1 MKIYNTLTRKKE
13 EFKPIQPGKAL
24 IYVCGPTVYNY
35 IHIGNSRPMIVY
47 DTLRRYLL
55 YIGYDVKFVS
65 NFTDIDDKIINRAKE
80 ENVPFTD
87 ITKKYIEAYLED
99 SYALNLFE
107 SHTIHP
113 KATEFIDEMIEF
125 VKILEEKGIAYNVD
139 GNVYF
144 DITKA
149 KDYGKLSRKNIEEL
163 RAGARIDISDEK
175 KNPLDFALWKKRKDE
190 TEPAWESP
198 WGMGRP
204 GWHLECSVMA
214 KKLLGETIDIH
225 AGGEDL
231 QFPHH
236 ENEIAQS
243 ECCNDKIFANY
254 WMHNGMINVDNEKMS
269 KSKGNFFTV
278 KDIQKEY
285 DLEVVRLWILSTHY
299 RNPLNFSREVMEQ
312 TKNGLERM
320 YNGKE
325 HLERLLEICEEKE
338 DGDISKLVELKKE
351 FLESMDDDLNT
362 ADAISK
368 IYELIRYTNSFDEN
382 TDLKVVKGAVKL
394 LNDFASV
401 LGLLY
406 KEEDNNLDEKV
417 EKLIEEREEARKNKD
432 FKRADE
438 IRDIL
443 KEMNIELKD
452 TRNGVIWKRV

>member
-13 EFKPIQPGKAL
+13 DFKPIQAGKAL

-87 ITKKYIEAYLED
+87 ITKKYIDAYLED
-99 SYALNLFE
+99 SYGLNLFE

-113 KATEFIDEMIEF
+113 KATECINEMIEF
-125 VKILEEKGIAYNVD
+125 VKVLEEKGIAYNVD

-149 KDYGKLSRKNIEEL
+149 KDYGKLSKKNIDDL

-190 TEPAWESP
+190 SEPAWKSP

-214 KKLLGETIDIH
+214 KKFLGDTIDIH

-243 ECCNDKIFANY
+243 ECCNGKVFANY
-254 WMHNGMINVDNEKMS
+254 WMHNGMINIDNVKMS
-269 KSKGNFFTV
+269 KSKGNFFTI

-285 DLEVVRLWILSTHY
+285 DLEVIRLWILSTHY

-338 DGDISKLVELKKE
+338 NGDISKLIELKKE
-351 FLESMDDDLNT
+351 FLDCMDDDLNT

-368 IYELIRYTNSFDEN
+368 VYELIRYTNTFDEN

-394 LNDFASV
+394 LSDFASV

-406 KEEDNNLDEKV
+406 KEEDDNLDEKV
-417 EKLIEEREEARKNKD
+417 EKLIKEREEARKNKD

-438 IRDIL
+438 IRDAL

-452 TRNGVIWKRV
+452 TRNGVVWKRV

>member
-13 EFKPIQPGKAL
+13 EFVPITEGKAL

-35 IHIGNSRPMIVY
+35 IHVGNARPMIVF
-47 DTLRRYLL
+47 DTLRRHLL
-55 YIGYDVKFVS
+55 FSGYDVKFVS
-65 NFTDIDDKIINRAKE
+65 NFTDIDDKIINRAIDE
-80 ENVPFTD
+80 GVDYTE
-87 ITKKYIEAYLED
+87 ITKKYIGAYLED
-99 SYALNLFE
+99 SKALNLFE
-107 SHTIHP
+107 EHTIHP
-113 KATEFIDEMIEF
+113 RATEYVNEMIDF
-125 VKILEEKGIAYNVD
+125 IKSLEDKKIAYNVN

-144 DITKA
+144 DITRV
-149 KDYGKLSRKNIEEL
+149 KDYGKLSKKNIDDL

-175 KNPLDFALWKKRKDE
+175 KNPLDFALWKKRKLDS
-190 TEPAWESP
+190 EPAWESP
-198 WGMGRP
+198 WGLGRP

-214 KKLLGETIDIH
+214 KHILGDTIDIH
-225 AGGEDL
+225 AGGEDI

-243 ECCNDKIFANY
+243 ECCNEKVFANY

-269 KSKGNFFTV
+269 KSKGNFFT
-278 KDIQKEY
+278 IKEIKNEF

-299 RNPLNFSREVMEQ
+299 RNPLNFTREVLEQ
-312 TKNGLERM
+312 TKNGLDRL

-325 HLERLLEICEEKE
+325 HLERLIENGKNFDDSDVDKILNYRE
-338 DGDISKLVELKKE
+338 E
-351 FLESMDDDLNT
+351 FLNAMDDDLNT

-368 IYELIRYTNSFDEN
+368 MFELVRYSNTFDEN
-382 TDLKVVKGAVKL
+382 TSMNLIKSAHRL
-394 LNDFASV
+394 LEDFASI

-406 KEEDNNLDEKV
+406 KEEDLIDEDV
-417 EKLIEEREEARKNKD
+417 EKLIEEREMARKNKD

>member
-13 EFKPIQPGKAL
+13 DFKPIQAGKAL

-80 ENVPFTD
+80 ENVSFTD
-87 ITKKYIEAYLED
+87 ITKKYIDAYLED
-99 SYALNLFE
+99 SYGLNLFE

-113 KATEFIDEMIEF
+113 KATECINEMIGF
-125 VKILEEKGIAYNVD
+125 VKVLEEKGIAYNVD

-149 KDYGKLSRKNIEEL
+149 KDYGKLSKKNIDDL

-190 TEPAWESP
+190 SEPAWESP

-214 KKLLGETIDIH
+214 KKYLGDTIDIH

-243 ECCNDKIFANY
+243 ECCNGKVFANY
-254 WMHNGMINVDNEKMS
+254 WMHNGMINIDNVKMS
-269 KSKGNFFTV
+269 KSKGNFFTI

-285 DLEVVRLWILSTHY
+285 DLEVIRLWILSTHY

-312 TKNGLERM
+312 TKNGLDRM

-351 FLESMDDDLNT
+351 FLDCMDDDLNT

-368 IYELIRYTNSFDEN
+368 VYELIRYANTFDEN

-394 LNDFASV
+394 LSDLTSI

-406 KEEDNNLDEKV
+406 KEEDDNLDEKV
-417 EKLIEEREEARKNKD
+417 EKLIKEREEARKNKD

-438 IRDIL
+438 IRDAL

-452 TRNGVIWKRV
+452 TRNGVVWKRV

>member
-13 EFKPIQPGKAL
+13 DFKPIQAGKAL

-80 ENVPFTD
+80 ENVSFTD
-87 ITKKYIEAYLED
+87 ITKKYIDAYLED
-99 SYALNLFE
+99 SYGLNLFE

-113 KATEFIDEMIEF
+113 KATECINEMIEF
-125 VKILEEKGIAYNVD
+125 VKVLEEKGIAYNVD

-149 KDYGKLSRKNIEEL
+149 KDYGKLSKKNIDDL

-214 KKLLGETIDIH
+214 KKYLGDTIDIH

-243 ECCNDKIFANY
+243 ECCNGKVFANY
-254 WMHNGMINVDNEKMS
+254 WMHNGMINIDNVKMS
-269 KSKGNFFTV
+269 KSKGNFFTI

-285 DLEVVRLWILSTHY
+285 DLEVIRLWILSTHY

-312 TKNGLERM
+312 TKNGLDRM

-351 FLESMDDDLNT
+351 FLDCMDDDLNT

-368 IYELIRYTNSFDEN
+368 VYELIRYANTFDEN

-394 LNDFASV
+394 LSDLTSV

-406 KEEDNNLDEKV
+406 KEEDDNLDEKV
-417 EKLIEEREEARKNKD
+417 EKLIKEREEARKNKD

-438 IRDIL
+438 IRDAL

>member
-13 EFKPIQPGKAL
+13 DFKPIQAGKAL

-80 ENVPFTD
+80 ENVSFTD
-87 ITKKYIEAYLED
+87 ITKKYIDAYLED
-99 SYALNLFE
+99 SYGLNLFE

-113 KATEFIDEMIEF
+113 KATECINEMIEF
-125 VKILEEKGIAYNVD
+125 VKVLEEKGIAYNVD

-149 KDYGKLSRKNIEEL
+149 KDYGKLSKKNIDDL

-214 KKLLGETIDIH
+214 KKYLGDTIDIH

-243 ECCNDKIFANY
+243 ECCNGKVFANY
-254 WMHNGMINVDNEKMS
+254 WMHNGMINIDNVKMS
-269 KSKGNFFTV
+269 KSKGNFFTI

-285 DLEVVRLWILSTHY
+285 DLEVIRLWILSTHY

-325 HLERLLEICEEKE
+325 HLERLLEICEERE
-338 DGDISKLVELKKE
+338 NGDISKLVELKKE
-351 FLESMDDDLNT
+351 FLDSMDDDLNT
-362 ADAISK
+362 ADAVSK
-368 IYELIRYTNSFDEN
+368 VYELIRYTNTFDEN

-394 LNDFASV
+394 LSDFASV

-406 KEEDNNLDEKV
+406 REEDDNLDEKV

-452 TRNGVIWKRV
+452 TRNGVVWKRV